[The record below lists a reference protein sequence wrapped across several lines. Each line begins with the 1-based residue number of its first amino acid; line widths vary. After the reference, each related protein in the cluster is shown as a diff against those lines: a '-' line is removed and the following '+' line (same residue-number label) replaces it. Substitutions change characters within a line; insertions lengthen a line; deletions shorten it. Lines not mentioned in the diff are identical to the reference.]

1 MTHTPDE
8 RVEVVKLRFMLGVK
22 LAAFNQFVAG
32 QLRLNVT
39 DLKCLEVA
47 YYDEVQP
54 VTPGRLSKLTG
65 LSPGTIT
72 TSLKNLEKA
81 ELIKR
86 ETDPTDGR
94 RILLRFIPG
103 RRAMIDAYFEPVN
116 RDLAAI
122 DRTLDSGE
130 LESVKKYLCGL
141 MRILDEYMSAPSP
154 MMQAHSMLRPNK
166 NSRRRT

>member
-1 MTHTPDE
+1 MTRAPDE

-72 TSLKNLEKA
+72 S
-81 ELIKR
+81 
-86 ETDPTDGR
+86 
-94 RILLRFIPG
+94 
-103 RRAMIDAYFEPVN
+103 
-116 RDLAAI
+116 
-122 DRTLDSGE
+122 
-130 LESVKKYLCGL
+130 
-141 MRILDEYMSAPSP
+141 
-154 MMQAHSMLRPNK
+154 
-166 NSRRRT
+166 